1 MSLEKRRIVMKTFV
15 ESQFNY
21 RPSIWMLHS
30 KTLNNKINRLYE
42 RALKNFFSDYKSS
55 FNTLLEKDGSFSIH
69 HRNIQS
75 LAIEIYKFF
84 QGFSSTIMGD
94 IIKLN
99 RPPTHNLRTPQ

>member
-1 MSLEKRRIVMKTFV
+1 MSLQKRRIVMKTFV

-21 RPSIWMLHS
+21 RPLIWMLHS
-30 KTLNNKINRLYE
+30 RTLNNKINRLYE
-42 RALKNFFSDYKSS
+42 RALKFFFSDYKSS

-75 LAIEIYKFF
+75 LTIEIYKFF
-84 QGFSSTIMGD
+84 QGLPSAIMGD

-99 RPPTHNLRTPQ
+99 RPPTYNLRTPQ